1 MDIQVYTLNNQVFLQ
16 CSILPCYSHTNS
28 YGLHLVG
35 PSVASWW
42 DSGCGQV
49 LKGTDRN
56 PPGCRLR
63 RGGRKFG
70 WMSGRREGRCPD
82 EWWCYTV
89 DGSEILLYPI
99 MKTRFLYI
107 SGGWVWDFW
116 TIDCIFWFISPR
128 VAISFGFIS
137 SSSKW
142 KIYRLPL
149 FSEGP
154 VSCIL
159 YHLILWTSSTLMMV
173 LQLRIEVA
181 EDTNHH
187 QKFHVT

>member
-1 MDIQVYTLNNQVFLQ
+1 MLTCPLLQSYQQV
-16 CSILPCYSHTNS
+16 H
-28 YGLHLVG
+28 GLHLEG

-42 DSGCGQV
+42 DSGCSV
-49 LKGTDRN
+49 LREPTETH
-56 PPGCRLR
+56 PGRSRRVEEISVGWPGLR
-63 RGGRKFG
+63 DPEGVRMNGNDFLLMVQR
-70 WMSGRREGRCPD
+70 SGIHSPVEVKVVFIPLWKQG
-82 EWWCYTV
+82 
-89 DGSEILLYPI
+89 
-99 MKTRFLYI
+99 FYI
-107 SGGWVWDFW
+107 SGGWAWDFW

-128 VAISFGFIS
+128 VTISSGFIS

-159 YHLILWTSSTLMMV
+159 YHLRLWTSSTLMMV

-181 EDTNHH
+181 EDT
-187 QKFHVT
+187 KPSPKVSCT